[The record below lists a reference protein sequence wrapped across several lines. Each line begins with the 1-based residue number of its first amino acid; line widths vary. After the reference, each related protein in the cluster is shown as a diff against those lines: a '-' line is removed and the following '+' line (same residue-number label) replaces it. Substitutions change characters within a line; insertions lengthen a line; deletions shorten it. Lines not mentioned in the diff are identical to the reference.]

1 MFTEHYKS
9 VPSLNLNSVP
19 SPMHFVIVDIAENVH
34 LFSKGMQ
41 HNVIY
46 LIGTSL
52 RIDSPSQGTMRI
64 SQGSLIHPMH
74 TWHISE
80 RGNVHPQQLIPR
92 KIYLENKRPV
102 SEDSRSSFELVNEQF
117 GNKLIDLG
125 MLQNVR

>member
-19 SPMHFVIVDIAENVH
+19 SPMHFVIVDITENVH

-52 RIDSPSQGTMRI
+52 RIDMPSQGTMRI

-80 RGNVHPQQLIPR
+80 RGNVHSQQLTPR
-92 KIYLENKRPV
+92 EIYFESRRSV
-102 SEDSRSSFELVNEQF
+102 GEDARSNFKLVNERF
-117 GNKLIDLG
+117 DNKLIHLG